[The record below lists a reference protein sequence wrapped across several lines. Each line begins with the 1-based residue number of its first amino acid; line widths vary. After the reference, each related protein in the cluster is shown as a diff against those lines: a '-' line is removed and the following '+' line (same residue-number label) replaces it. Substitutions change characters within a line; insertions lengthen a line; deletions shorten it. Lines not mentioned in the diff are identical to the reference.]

1 MAEEGQGFL
10 TTLQRQFMRTHRPF
24 RSVVMDREGVPVLFV
39 SSLRRARGS
48 KMLIALSRRSDDH
61 LRSSTV
67 VYSFTESKVL
77 ASMTSWWGRLNS
89 KTDRLR
95 VAGVKAQ

>member
-39 SSLRRARGS
+39 SLVAASPRLKDANRIVPKIRRPFAF
-48 KMLIALSRRSDDH
+48 INSRIFVH
-61 LRSSTV
+61 G
-67 VYSFTESKVL
+67 EQ
-77 ASMTSWWGRLNS
+77 G
-89 KTDRLR
+89 
-95 VAGVKAQ
+95 AGVDDKLVGEAQQ